1 MDKQW
6 FASQVLHAR
15 AMATGRHSMLKSFF
29 SAAALASAVIA
40 FSAPAAAQME
50 RVPDRPAGE
59 GEGPYD
65 TLLIK
70 GATMIDGTGAPPE
83 GPVSILVEGN
93 RIARILRGG
102 ADIPADRVIDASGM
116 YILPGFVDT
125 HGHNGDPS
133 KAPQPSYGFKLW
145 LTHGVTS
152 VRGVGF
158 GFGPDDPSLDQKR
171 RSAANTITAPRLFAY
186 TAPGDVWP
194 NGAVGTPQQ
203 GREWVRWIANRGY
216 DGIKFFNNED
226 PATLAAI
233 LDESDKLGL
242 GTVAHLGQ
250 RGVAEVNARAATE
263 LGLDGVTH
271 FYGHFESLLDGA
283 ALPQYPADYN
293 YLDEQSRFAW
303 VARLA
308 DQVGDPGTEQWSAYI
323 DHLIE
328 NDVTLSPTFNIYS
341 ASRDVMKARNME
353 WHEKYTLPSLMQF
366 YAPSLTNHGS
376 YYHDWTSEDEVAW
389 RNFYR
394 KWFDLTRE
402 FKDRGGRV
410 TAGSDPGYIYQT
422 WGFAYIGE
430 LEMLREAG
438 LTPLEV
444 IQAATINGAREIYEP
459 KGEEPPMGSIKEG
472 KLADL
477 VIVPENP
484 LANLKVLYGTG
495 HTRLNRET
503 NTLETVGGV
512 RWTIKDGIVF
522 DARAL
527 LKDVADMVEMQK
539 LRENAIMQSQQAE

>member
-1 MDKQW
+1 
-6 FASQVLHAR
+6 
-15 AMATGRHSMLKSFF
+15 MLRNLSIAC
-29 SAAALASAVIA
+29 AAALMSFVFSPSAS
-40 FSAPAAAQME
+40 AQME
-50 RVPDRPAGE
+50 RVPDRPTGE
-59 GEGPYD
+59 GEGPYE

-83 GPVSILVEGN
+83 GPVDILVRGN
-93 RIARILRGG
+93 RISRILRGG
-102 ADIPADRVIDASGM
+102 GDLSADRTIDARGM
-116 YILPGFVDT
+116 YVLPGFIDT
-125 HGHNGDPS
+125 HGHNGDPN

-145 LTHGVTS
+145 LAHGVTS

-158 GFGPDDPSLDQKR
+158 GFGPNDQSIDQKR
-171 RSAANTITAPRLFAY
+171 RSEANTITAPRLFAY
-186 TAPGDVWP
+186 AVPGDIWP
-194 NGAVGTPQQ
+194 NGPVRTPEQ
-203 GREWVRWIANRGY
+203 GREWVRWIAARGY
-216 DGIKFFNNED
+216 DGIKFFNMQD
-226 PATLAAI
+226 PATFAAI
-233 LDESDKLGL
+233 NDEAEQQGL

-250 RGVAEVNARAATE
+250 RGVAQVNARKAIE

-271 FYGHFESLLDGA
+271 FYGHFESLLDQSR
-283 ALPQYPADYN
+283 LPDYPADYN

-308 DQVGDPGTEQWSAYI
+308 DQVGDPGSDEWDDYI
-323 DHLIE
+323 QFMIDSG
-328 NDVTLSPTFNIYS
+328 VTLSPTFNIYS
-341 ASRDVMKARNME
+341 ASRDVMKARNLE
-353 WHEKYTLPSLMQF
+353 WHDRYTLPSLMQF
-366 YAPSLTNHGS
+366 YSPSLTNHGS

-422 WGFAYIGE
+422 WGFAYVGE

-444 IQAATINGAREIYEP
+444 IQAATINGAREIYHP
-459 KGEEPPMGSIKEG
+459 KGAEPPMGSIKEG

-495 HTRLNRET
+495 HKRLNRDT
-503 NTLETVGGV
+503 NQLETIGGV

-522 DARAL
+522 DAPAL
-527 LKDVADMVEMQK
+527 LEDVARMVETEK
-539 LRENAIMQSQQAE
+539 LRRNAIMAK

>member
-1 MDKQW
+1 
-6 FASQVLHAR
+6 
-15 AMATGRHSMLKSFF
+15 MLKSFF

-50 RVPDRPAGE
+50 RVPDRPADE

-102 ADIPADRVIDASGM
+102 TNIPADRVIDANGM

-145 LTHGVTS
+145 LAHGVTS

-186 TAPGDVWP
+186 TVPGDVWS
-194 NGAVGTPQQ
+194 NGAVRTPQQ

-250 RGVAEVNARAATE
+250 RGVAEVNARVATE

-308 DQVGDPGTEQWSAYI
+308 DQVGDPGTEHWSAYI

-353 WHEKYTLPSLMQF
+353 WHEKYTLPSLIQF

-410 TAGSDPGYIYQT
+410 TVGSDPGYIYQT
-422 WGFAYIGE
+422 WGFAYISE

-459 KGEEPPMGSIKEG
+459 KGDEPPMGSIKEG

-522 DARAL
+522 DAPAL

-539 LRENAIMQSQQAE
+539 LRESAIMQSQQAE